1 MTAGKSNTAAELLA
15 EIGVPEGHGL
25 MSTLDRSGDT
35 RVMWDR
41 KNKEEVEAARR
52 QFDDLTKQGYMA
64 YRAEGKEGTQ
74 GEQIRSFD
82 KNAERII
89 LVKQLVGG

>member
-1 MTAGKSNTAAELLA
+1 MTATAVE
-15 EIGVPEGHGL
+15 VPAGHGI
-25 MSTLDRSGDT
+25 MHELDKTGDT

-41 KNKEEVEAARR
+41 GNPDEVAAARS
-52 QFDDLTKQGYMA
+52 QFESLTKKGFIA

-74 GEQIRSFD
+74 GEVIREFD
-82 KNAERII
+82 PEAERII